1 MRGEE
6 GRWLLP
12 RVYLRIILLAV
23 TVIPGE
29 ALLRVR
35 DVDAAVDRALERAED
50 AVARRRAHEADVE
63 HRGERPRA
71 VLVLD
76 EEHLTIGL
84 LLALVLVVEADLLE
98 EAARGE
104 QSGRVARGVVG
115 EAHLDAVFGQLVR
128 VGRAE
133 AVVARD
139 LRLNKLADDVLVGDA
154 HAEAVLCRVVLVL
167 VLNSHSPARLVVGL
181 ALAPPA
187 VLDLRRR
194 ESYKGGWR

>member
-76 EEHLTIGL
+76 EE
-84 LLALVLVVEADLLE
+84 LLAVGLIRPLVLLVQPELLQQAARSEQAGGVARSIVGEADL
-98 EAARGE
+98 
-104 QSGRVARGVVG
+104 
-115 EAHLDAVFGQLVR
+115 DAILRELVR
-128 VGRAE
+128 VR
-133 AVVARD
+133 
-139 LRLNKLADDVLVGDA
+139 
-154 HAEAVLCRVVLVL
+154 
-167 VLNSHSPARLVVGL
+167 
-181 ALAPPA
+181 
-187 VLDLRRR
+187 
-194 ESYKGGWR
+194 